1 MGRREEKGEDMN
13 PLDKKGPSLAHKGEV
28 QDPAE
33 RGKKEGVGSEGVR
46 PECEIN

>member
-1 MGRREEKGEDMN
+1 MGRRGERGRDMN
-13 PLDKKGPSLAHKGEV
+13 PLVKKGPSLAHKGEV